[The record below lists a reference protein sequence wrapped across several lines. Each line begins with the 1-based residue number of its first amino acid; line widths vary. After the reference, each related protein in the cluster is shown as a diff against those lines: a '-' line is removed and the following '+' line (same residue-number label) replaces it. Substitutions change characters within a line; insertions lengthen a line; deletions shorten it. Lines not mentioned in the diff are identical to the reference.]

1 VARSSRNRIAGV
13 LAAAAALA
21 ASCALAPAAGAG
33 PFAGR
38 TIDGPSPAILGGAQV
53 AMARDGT
60 AAVVYLRL
68 DAGVPH
74 VFGAMLVSGRWLS
87 LGRLDNG
94 LDAPADQ
101 PTVAAGNLGRAEFA
115 FLSGGSLFGVVV
127 PGRPEVV
134 ALVQPRP
141 AGPQLQPTA
150 PTLIAPAAATPSA
163 AMSQHGQGYVA
174 FTVPAVASTLAGSP
188 ATSARVRV
196 VWLARKQSSFT
207 LTDPLNVNSG
217 ANAGDGP
224 LRRPRLAASS
234 DGSAEVAWG
243 EDGGDGRVHVFA
255 RRVVH
260 TAISTAPQDLTVSGL
275 GGHAG
280 HDGDSP
286 ALALEDN
293 GSLGWAVFRQAF
305 DDSGGVHTR
314 ALQRRLVGSAY
325 DPPGEIDGQPSA
337 GSEGVDA
344 PSVALSG
351 LGEGLTAVGL
361 SGSRQV
367 FAAIG
372 TGDAFARLQRVDSGA
387 STIPAEPAV
396 AMGAKHVG
404 MVAWVRSSGPT
415 DPPSV
420 HARVLR
426 SGKFGPELVLSR
438 PTFGPVD
445 GTQPLTAGADRQSDV
460 LVCFVEGTPDAR
472 RIVVGGLTK
481 PAPGKAARARRG
493 RHHRRA
499 RASASSLAQTSG
511 G

>member
-1 VARSSRNRIAGV
+1 MLG
-13 LAAAAALA
+13 AAAAVAASGALA
-21 ASCALAPAAGAG
+21 APAGAG

-38 TIDGPSPAILGGAQV
+38 TIDGPSPDIVGSAQIS
-53 AMARDGT
+53 MARDGT
-60 AAVVYLRL
+60 AALVYLRN
-68 DAGVPH
+68 DGGVPH
-74 VFGAMLVSGRWLS
+74 VFGAMLISGGWRS
-87 LGRLDNG
+87 LGRLDGG
-94 LDAPADQ
+94 LSAAADQ
-101 PTVAAGNLGRAEFA
+101 PTVAAGNLGRAQFA

-141 AGPQLQPTA
+141 SGADLRPTA
-150 PTLIAPAAATPSA
+150 PALIAPAAATPSA

-188 ATSARVRV
+188 ATAARVRV
-196 VWLARKQSSFT
+196 AWLARKQTSFAVS
-207 LTDPLNVNSG
+207 DPLNINPG

-224 LRRPRLAASS
+224 QRRPRLAASS

-243 EDGGDGRVHVFA
+243 EAGGDGRVHVFA

-260 TAISTAPQDLTVSGL
+260 TAISTAPQDLTVPALSG
-275 GGHAG
+275 HPG

-286 ALALEDN
+286 ALALDDN
-293 GSLGWAVFRQAF
+293 GSLGWAVLRQAF
-305 DDSGGVHTR
+305 DDPSGVHTR
-314 ALQRRLVGSAY
+314 AFQRRLVGSAF
-325 DPPGEIDGQPSA
+325 DPPGEIDGQPSS

-351 LGEGLTAVGL
+351 LGEGLAAVGL
-361 SGSRQV
+361 SGSHQV
-367 FAAIG
+367 VAAVG
-372 TGDAFARLQRVDSGA
+372 TGTSFARLQRVDSGA
-387 STIPAEPAV
+387 STIAAEPAV
-396 AMGAKHVG
+396 AMGGKHVG

-415 DPPSV
+415 DPASV

-426 SGKFGPELVLSR
+426 TGKFGPELVLSR

-445 GTQPLTAGADRQSDV
+445 GTQPLTAGADRQSNV
-460 LVCFVEGTPDAR
+460 LVCFVEGPPTVR

-481 PAPGKAARARRG
+481 PAPGKAVTAGRRARR
-493 RHHRRA
+493 A
-499 RASASSLAQTSG
+499 AAASLVQASG